1 MKNIDKDRL
10 QMYVSIVRIT
20 IVLCWLSLFS
30 FWIVKLIGYDIFRI
44 AVNND
49 NFLRFSDLVQNSWL
63 KYLVSFITISI
74 VYYFMFG
81 AVLQKFLLKG
91 KDFILFLSS
100 VISVWVVVNFVN
112 IAILEMFLGYAII
125 TVVGI
130 VKQNRWKK
138 LLGALTVALDFF
150 FVTIS
155 MITRSI
161 ELQVTTNYFVL
172 LILSIDVDLM
182 FCLYYLYSNLIKL
195 KKEK

>member
-10 QMYVSIVRIT
+10 QMYISITRIT
-20 IVLCWLSLFS
+20 IILCWLSLFT

-44 AVNND
+44 AVSNE
-49 NFLRFSDLVQNSWL
+49 NFLKFSDLVQNSWL

>member
-1 MKNIDKDRL
+1 
-10 QMYVSIVRIT
+10 MYVSIVRIT
-20 IVLCWLSLFS
+20 IVLCWLSLFA

-112 IAILEMFLGYAII
+112 IEILEMFLGYAII

-138 LLGALTVALDFF
+138 LLGALTVAFDFF

>member
-44 AVNND
+44 AVSNE
-49 NFLRFSDLVQNSWL
+49 NFLKFSDLVQNSWL